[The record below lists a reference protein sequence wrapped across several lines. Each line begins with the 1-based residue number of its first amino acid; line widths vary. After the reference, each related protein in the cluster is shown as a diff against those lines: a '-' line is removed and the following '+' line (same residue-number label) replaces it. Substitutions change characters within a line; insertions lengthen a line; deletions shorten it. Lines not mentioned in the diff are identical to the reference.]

1 MSVDDR
7 LRAGL
12 RANATSLEPQTERRL
27 EDVHR
32 RNRRRSTAV
41 ASLVAAAVLGVG
53 GSVGWAL
60 GVGSSAPRGVDPAQR
75 SSSVEPAHPVL
86 PDSSWTKVVTRRE
99 AVRAGASRSWLVDNF
114 GDGERLPLVL
124 SFVGGV
130 YSQSGRYPGGWAVGE
145 AGMLSY
151 DGDRVVL
158 TSTSPG
164 CRGCRTVLV
173 WRISGDQLSLADRG
187 GGLDPVDR
195 LMLAGTWTRRD
206 S

>member
-7 LRAGL
+7 LRVGL
-12 RANATSLEPQTERRL
+12 RANASSLEPETERRL
-27 EDVHR
+27 DDVHGR
-32 RNRRRSTAV
+32 HRRRTSVV
-41 ASLVAAAVLGVG
+41 ACLVATVVLGVG
-53 GSVGWAL
+53 VGLGWAL
-60 GVGSSAPRGVDPAQR
+60 GERGSVPRGVDPAQR

-99 AVRAGASRSWLVDNF
+99 AVRAGAGRSWLVDNF

-164 CRGCRTVLV
+164 CRGCRTTLV
-173 WRISGDQLSLADRG
+173 WRISGDVLSLVDQG